1 MVKNFDTSIVS
12 VAPSY
17 KMKQAHCHDI
27 YELFYLDEG
36 KCTVDVNDK
45 FYNLESGSLIII
57 PAHAMHRTT
66 YLSPTTNKR
75 MVLYFDESELKWI
88 SDNLNHNQATEFP
101 NEVVLQLPKKSAKTF
116 SELITKLRYEQK
128 GIDTISAAFVR
139 AYFYEIML
147 YVMRCQRYQ
156 QNVIQKMDVTNLQIQ
171 NVIDYVIANYSSD
184 ITLQST
190 AKKFAMSES
199 SLSKKF
205 KQFTGYR
212 FKEYLINI
220 RIHAAEDMLI
230 NTDYTITE
238 IAIKC
243 GFTSSNAFGDTF
255 KRIYNISPRDFRNM
269 Q

>member
-1 MVKNFDTSIVS
+1 MVKNFDTSIIS

-17 KMKQAHCHDI
+17 KMKHAHCHDM
-27 YELFYLDEG
+27 YELFYLEES
-36 KCTVDVNDK
+36 KCTVHVNDK
-45 FYNLESGSLIII
+45 FYNLEPGCLIII
-57 PAHAMHRTT
+57 PAHTMHRTT
-66 YLSPTTNKR
+66 YLSPTANKR
-75 MVLYFDESELKWI
+75 LVLYFDKSELKWI
-88 SDNLNHNQATEFP
+88 SDNLNHNNS
-101 NEVVLQLPKKSAKTF
+101 NEIISEMVLQMPKKSAKTF
-116 SELITKLRYEQK
+116 SELIKKLRYEQK
-128 GIDTISAAFVR
+128 GIDTISAAFIR

-147 YVMRCQRYQ
+147 YVIRCYVYK
-156 QNVIQKMDVTNLQIQ
+156 QNVIQKMDVANLQIQ
-171 NVIDYVIANYSSD
+171 NVIDYIIANYSTD
-184 ITLQST
+184 ITLKNT

-212 FKEYLINI
+212 FREYLINI
-220 RIHAAEDMLI
+220 RVHAAADMLI
-230 NTDYTITE
+230 NTDYSITE

>member
-1 MVKNFDTSIVS
+1 MVKNFDTSIIS

-17 KMKQAHCHDI
+17 KMKHAHCHDI
-27 YELFYLDEG
+27 YELFYLAES
-36 KCTVDVNDK
+36 KCTVNVNDK
-45 FYNLESGSLIII
+45 VYNIEPGCIIII

-66 YLSPTTNKR
+66 YLSPTANKR
-75 MVLYFDESELKWI
+75 MVLYFDKSELKWI
-88 SDNLNHNQATEFP
+88 SDNLNYDDDKEFFS
-101 NEVVLQLPKKSAKTF
+101 EIVLQMPKKLTKTF
-116 SELITKLRYEQK
+116 QELIIKLRYEQK
-128 GIDTISAAFVR
+128 GIDNISAALVR
-139 AYFYEIML
+139 AYFYEIMC
-147 YVMRCQRYQ
+147 YVMRCYVYK
-156 QNVIQKMDVTNLQIQ
+156 QNVIQKMDVSNLQIQ
-171 NVIDYVIANYSSD
+171 HVIDYIIANYSSD

-220 RIHAAEDMLI
+220 RLHAAEDMLI

>member
-1 MVKNFDTSIVS
+1 MVKNFDTDVRT

-27 YELFYLDEG
+27 YELFYLAEG
-36 KCTVDVNDK
+36 KCTVYVNEK
-45 FYNLESGSLIII
+45 LYNLESGSLIII
-57 PAHAMHRTT
+57 PANTMHRTT
-66 YLSPTTNKR
+66 YLSPTANQR
-75 MVLYFDESELKWI
+75 LVLYFDKSELKWI
-88 SDNLNHNQATEFP
+88 SDNLNLDDSTKPP
-101 NEVVLQLPKKSAKTF
+101 NEIVLKVPKKLTKYF

-128 GIDTISAAFVR
+128 GIDNISAAFVR

-147 YVMRCQRYQ
+147 YVMRCYVYK
-156 QNVIQKMDVTNLQIQ
+156 QNVIQKMDVSNLQIQ
-171 NVIDYVIANYSSD
+171 NVIDYIISNYSSD
-184 ITLQST
+184 ITLQNT

-205 KQFTGYR
+205 KYFTGYR

-220 RIHAAEDMLI
+220 RLHAAEDMLI
-230 NTDYTITE
+230 NTDYTITD

-243 GFTSSNAFGDTF
+243 GFASSNAFSDTF

>member
-1 MVKNFDTSIVS
+1 MVKNFDTSIIS

-45 FYNLESGSLIII
+45 FYTLESGSLIII
-57 PAHAMHRTT
+57 PAHAMHKTT
-66 YLSPTTNKR
+66 YFSPTANKR
-75 MVLYFDESELKWI
+75 MVLYFDESELTWI
-88 SDNLNHNQATEFP
+88 SDNLNNNQAAEFP
-101 NEVVLQLPKKSAKTF
+101 HEVVLQLPKKSARTF

-147 YVMRCQRYQ
+147 YVMRCKVYK
-156 QNVIQKMDVTNLQIQ
+156 QNVIQKMDVANLQIQ
-171 NVIDYVIANYSSD
+171 NIIDYIIANYSSD
-184 ITLQST
+184 ITLQNT
-190 AKKFAMSES
+190 AKKFAMSKS

-205 KQFTGYR
+205 KQFTGHR

-220 RIHAAEDMLI
+220 RIHAAENMLV
-230 NTDYTITE
+230 NTDYSITE

-243 GFTSSNAFGDTF
+243 GFASSNAFSDTF
-255 KRIYNISPRDFRNM
+255 KRIHNISPRDFRNM